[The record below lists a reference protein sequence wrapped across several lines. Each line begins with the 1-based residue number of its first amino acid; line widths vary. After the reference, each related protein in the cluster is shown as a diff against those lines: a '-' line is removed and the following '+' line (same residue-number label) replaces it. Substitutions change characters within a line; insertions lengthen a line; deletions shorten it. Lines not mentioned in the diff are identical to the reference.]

1 MNGRKKEGRGE
12 ERKEG
17 RKQGRKEGVKGKEMK
32 AWRNEGRDEGMKT
45 ERKEVRKRGREKGR
59 KERGK
64 MEGKNDRRKE
74 KTKKRSK
81 EGTEG
86 GTKSSPAEFD
96 FLAGNFSGKKVN
108 RKWGGG
114 NHVFSVS
121 ISVNVLSLFFRCLQ
135 ILLGHSWFLLF
146 FLNCYSCLKSF
157 YAPDGTK
164 ENKTSVLS
172 SLLLLVLKSW
182 VLLFVESKKRQK
194 EVQ

>member
-114 NHVFSVS
+114 ESRFLR
-121 ISVNVLSLFFRCLQ
+121 VNQRKCTFSLFP
-135 ILLGHSWFLLF
+135 LLANF
-146 FLNCYSCLKSF
+146 
-157 YAPDGTK
+157 ART
-164 ENKTSVLS
+164 
-172 SLLLLVLKSW
+172 LLVSSFFSE
-182 VLLFVESKKRQK
+182 LLFVFKEFLCTRFWVNIIAHMVRNWINKALVWVYTYVIQK
-194 EVQ
+194 